1 MPAVNVV
8 AALAFL
14 GFLGA
19 LARVR
24 RAEARGEA
32 ARRAATGGLLLYAL
46 AVSFA
51 AGLSQRDAWPFAR
64 WPMAGGRASARGEG
78 VRLLAVDAQGR
89 EWPVDFR
96 AWQPLEFDELNP
108 WLHRSFPRLG
118 PEERRRVL
126 AHLLSVSEH
135 ARLRARSGESVGYF
149 DRHLGPF
156 AAPYFDLHPRTWSPG
171 AGTPAEPFT
180 GLRLYGETW
189 DHEQLRH
196 LPDSVERTLL
206 EEHPRP

>member
-1 MPAVNVV
+1 VNVV

-32 ARRAATGGLLLYAL
+32 ARRAAVNGLLIYAL
-46 AVSFA
+46 AVSVA

-64 WPMAGGRASARGEG
+64 WPMAAGRAAARGEG

-96 AWQPLEFDELNP
+96 AWQPLAFDELNP
-108 WLHRSFPRLG
+108 WLYRSFPRLA

-126 AHLLSVSEH
+126 AHLLDVSER
-135 ARLRARSGESVGYF
+135 ARRRARSGGSVGYF
-149 DRHLGPF
+149 DRYLGPF

-180 GLRLYGETW
+180 GLRLYHEAW
-189 DHEQLRH
+189 DHEQRRRR
-196 LPDSVERTLL
+196 PDSVERTLL
-206 EEHPRP
+206 DEHRRP